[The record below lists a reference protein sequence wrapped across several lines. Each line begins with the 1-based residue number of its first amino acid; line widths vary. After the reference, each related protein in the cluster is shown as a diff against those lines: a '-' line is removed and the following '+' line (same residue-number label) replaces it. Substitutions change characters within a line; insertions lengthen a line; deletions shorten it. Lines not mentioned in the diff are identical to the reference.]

1 MKKVAPSR
9 SGHRC
14 RLYLISPPALSID
27 DFADQLILALKAGD
41 VACLQLRLKN
51 AGDAAIRTASARLI
65 PICHDHDVAFILNDR
80 PDLAADIGAD
90 GVHVGKNDA
99 SYAEAR
105 RLMGGDAIVGVSCYN
120 SRHLAIVAS
129 EKGADYVAFGAFYPT
144 ATKQPPERAEPE
156 LLTWWQDV
164 TTVPSVAIGGIT
176 TDNCGAL
183 VQAGADFLAVISGVW
198 GHRGGP
204 RTAVAEFNKQI
215 ATQS

>member
-1 MKKVAPSR
+1 LKKDTPSR

-14 RLYLISPPALSID
+14 RLYLITPPALPID
-27 DFADQLILALKAGD
+27 DFADQLTLALKAGD

-51 AGDAAIRTASARLI
+51 ADDAAIRTASARLM
-65 PICHDHDVAFILNDR
+65 PICHDYDVAFILNDR

-90 GVHVGKNDA
+90 GVHVGENDA

-120 SRHLAIVAS
+120 SRHLAIGAS
-129 EKGADYVAFGAFYPT
+129 EEGADYVAFGAFYPT
-144 ATKQPPERAEPE
+144 ETKQPPERAEPE

-164 TTVPSVAIGGIT
+164 TTVPGVAIGGIT

-198 GHRGGP
+198 GHRDGP
-204 RTAVAEFNKQI
+204 GTAVAEFNKQI

>member
-1 MKKVAPSR
+1 MKKETPSR
-9 SGHRC
+9 SGYRC

-90 GVHVGKNDA
+90 GVHVGKNDT

-120 SRHLAIVAS
+120 SSHLAIVAS

-144 ATKQPPERAEPE
+144 STKQPPEHAEPE

-164 TTVPSVAIGGIT
+164 TTVPGVAIGGIT

-198 GHRGGP
+198 DHRGGP
-204 RTAVAEFNKQI
+204 RTAVTEFNKQI